1 MKDDNTRNM
10 ILAFALSLLVLLGW
24 QFLVVNPRVEQERL
38 KQAAEQVAAPRGT
51 TSPQTNTAAPGAPPV
66 PTSPGAAPAPVN
78 PSPTGVL
85 TREAALAAG
94 PRVAI
99 NTARLQ
105 GSLSLKGGRID
116 DLKLTGYRETV
127 DPGSPLITL
136 FSPSGTAAAFY
147 AETGVV
153 GAAGSGMPGADT
165 LWRQEGSG
173 ALSPSTPVTLVY
185 DNGKGQQFRRTYA
198 VDDAYMFT
206 INEEVRNTGSDT
218 LTLYPYGLVSR
229 HGTPKVAGFYIL
241 HEGLIGVLGQAGL
254 KEYTYADIKKASQY
268 TEKATGGWVGITD
281 KYWAATIIP
290 EQAEA
295 VQGRFNASG
304 AGAGEIYQADVLGSA
319 RTLAPASTIT
329 FSHRVFAGAKEV
341 TVVDN
346 YRTTLGIDRF
356 DLLIDWG
363 WFYFLTKPLFWI
375 IDYFFHVFGNFG
387 WSIILVTVLI
397 KAVFYPL
404 ANKSYESMSRM
415 KKIQPEMVA
424 LRERYPDD
432 KMKQQQEMMELYKRE
447 KINPLSGCLPVLI
460 QIPVFFALYK
470 VIFVSIEMRHAP
482 FIGWIKDLSAP
493 DPTNLFTL
501 FGLIPV
507 QMPEFL
513 QMGAWP
519 IIMGVTMF
527 IQMKMNPDPPD
538 PVQKTMFAW
547 MPVIF
552 TFMLASFPA
561 GLVIYWAWNNLLS
574 VTQQY
579 MMMRKQGVKVELWD
593 NIASMFGKSA
603 EKKS

>member
-38 KQAAEQVAAPRGT
+38 KQAAEQAAAPRGT
-51 TSPQTNTAAPGAPPV
+51 SSPQTTTAGPGAPPV
-66 PTSPGAAPAPVN
+66 PTSPGAAPAPAN
-78 PSPTGVL
+78 PAPTGVL

-99 NTARLQ
+99 NTPRLQ

-116 DLKLTGYRETV
+116 DLKLAGYRETV

-136 FSPSGTAAAFY
+136 FSPSGTAGAFY

-153 GAAGSGMPGADT
+153 GAAGAGMPGADT

-173 ALSPSTPVTLVY
+173 ALSASTPVTLVY

-198 VDDAYMFT
+198 VDDDYMFT
-206 INEEVRNTGSDT
+206 ISEEIRNAGTDT

-254 KEYTYADIKKASQY
+254 KEYTYADIKKAAQY

-281 KYWAATIIP
+281 KYWAAAIIP
-290 EQAEA
+290 DQAEA
-295 VQGRFNASG
+295 IQGRFNASG
-304 AGAGEIYQADVLGSA
+304 SGAAEIYQTDVLGSA

-329 FSHRVFAGAKEV
+329 FSHRIFAGAKEV
-341 TVVDN
+341 KVVDN
-346 YRTTLGIDRF
+346 YRSTLGIDRF

-363 WFYFLTKPLFWI
+363 WFYFLTKPLFWL
-375 IDYFFHVFGNFG
+375 IDYFFQVFGNFG
-387 WSIILVTVLI
+387 WSILFVTVLI
-397 KAVFYPL
+397 KGAFYPL
-404 ANKSYESMSRM
+404 ANKSYESMSKM
-415 KKIQPEMVA
+415 KKVQPEMLA

-493 DPTNLFTL
+493 DPSNLFTL

-507 QMPEFL
+507 QMPEFF

-519 IIMGVTMF
+519 VIMGITMF

-538 PVQKTMFAW
+538 PVQKTMFTW

-552 TFMLASFPA
+552 TFMLAAFPA

-593 NIASMFGKSA
+593 NIAAMFRKSA